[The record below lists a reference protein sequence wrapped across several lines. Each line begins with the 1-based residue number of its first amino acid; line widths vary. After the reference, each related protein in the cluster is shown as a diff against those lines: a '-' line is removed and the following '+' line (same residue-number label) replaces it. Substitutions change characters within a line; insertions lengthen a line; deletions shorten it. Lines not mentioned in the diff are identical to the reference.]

1 MSYGGNVV
9 VVSLVKVVEVVG
21 YIVDDKLEPERHYKL
36 AVDDKRRVGKLVD
49 RRQQVVEEE

>member
-21 YIVDDKLEPERHYKL
+21 CIVDDKLEPERHYKL